1 MSLSFRLHHRHRH
14 RHRCHRRRR
23 RRSRRRR
30 PAATTVTTPACGTE
44 DSASC
49 TRVAFPKLKRDASRA
64 TPRVAHIA
72 RPVAAAAL
80 RAAPTS
86 AESDRASRRTRSN
99 RSKRESMLAA
109 RSQTYVFSHARGVC
123 DCVGGAAARYNA
135 RGGANATRATCTQ
148 ILLARPCQQ
157 HASTLAKL
165 QPVAHSHKRGMR
177 CSEIK

>member
-1 MSLSFRLHHRHRH
+1 MLVISTPPPPSPPPSLPPPPPPSQPPPPPPPL
-14 RHRCHRRRR
+14 
-23 RRSRRRR
+23 SPLQ
-30 PAATTVTTPACGTE
+30 PAAKKQV
-44 DSASC
+44 SASC

-64 TPRVAHIA
+64 TPHVAHIA

-135 RGGANATRATCTQ
+135 RGGANATRASCTQ

-157 HASTLAKL
+157 HASTPTCGTLT
-165 QPVAHSHKRGMR
+165 HKCGMR
-177 CSEIK
+177 CSEIKALL